1 MGVRIVTD
9 SSSDIPKDVAEQ
21 LGITIVPLYIHFG
34 KDVYRE
40 GVDITSTQFYKR
52 LQAEVPNLPKTSAPS
67 PGDFMKVY
75 QPLLDEGHEIISVH
89 LSAAF
94 SGTYNSARLAAF
106 GVGRDRVTVIDSRNV
121 SMCLGWLAIEAAKA
135 ARRGKSRQEIIEMIS
150 DMIPRLRISSF
161 LETLEFVKY
170 SGRVS
175 STEAFLGTMLN
186 IKPVLHIEGGKAI
199 PLAKVRTREQALKTL
214 ADMAHELAPFQS
226 LAIMHTRAPNVAE
239 QLAERLGTFHPRHRI
254 VIAEAGVAMA
264 SHVGP
269 GAVGFCGVVAK

>member
-9 SSSDIPKDVAEQ
+9 SSADIPREVAES
-21 LGITIVPLYIHFG
+21 LGIVIVPLYIHFG
-34 KDVYRE
+34 QDTYRE
-40 GVDITSTQFYKR
+40 GVDITPNEFYAR
-52 LQAEVPNLPKTSAPS
+52 LEAEAPNLPKTSAPS

-75 QPLLDEGHEIISVH
+75 QPILDAGDEVVSVH

-94 SGTYNSARLAAF
+94 SGTYNAARLAAF

-121 SMCLGWLAIEAAKA
+121 SMCLGWLAIEAARM
-135 ARRGKSRQEIIEMIS
+135 ARRGASRDEIVGLIS

-161 LETLEFVKY
+161 LETLRFVKY

-186 IKPVLHIEGGKAI
+186 IKPVLHIEGGKAV
-199 PLAKVRTREQALKTL
+199 PVAKVRTREQALDTL
-214 ADMAHELAPFQS
+214 AEMAHQLAPFQA
-226 LAIMHTRAPNVAE
+226 LAIMHTRAPDVAE
-239 QLAERLGTFHPRHRI
+239 QLAERLSSFHPRRRI

>member
-9 SSSDIPKDVAEQ
+9 SSSDIPKDVAAE
-21 LGITIVPLYIHFG
+21 LDITIVPLYIHFG

-40 GVDITSTQFYKR
+40 GVDITPTEFYER
-52 LQAEVPNLPKTSAPS
+52 LQAEAPNLPKTSAPS

-75 QPLLDEGHEIISVH
+75 QPILQEGHEIISVH

-121 SMCLGWLAIEAAKA
+121 SMCLGWLAIEAARA

-226 LAIMHTRAPNVAE
+226 LAIMHTRAPDVAE
-239 QLAERLGTFHPRHRI
+239 QLAEHLGKFHPRHRI